1 MSPSKATSLIAY
13 FLESVSLNSGS
24 TWRSFPRCGCLGMF
38 TAGLLLFLSPYLE
51 SIIGLPRILFPDVS
65 GGQTPQRLQMQSSFM
80 SRIAYLRVKRPVGQ
94 SPGGHSAFRSRGF
107 MGQEEFSKALL
118 FYSRVRAS
126 SVPLA
131 GDSQ

>member
-1 MSPSKATSLIAY
+1 MG
-13 FLESVSLNSGS
+13 V
-24 TWRSFPRCGCLGMF
+24 LGMF
-38 TAGLLLFLSPYLE
+38 TAGLLLFLSLYLE

-65 GGQTPQRLQMQSSFM
+65 GGQTPQRLQVQSSFM

-94 SPGGHSAFRSRGF
+94 SPDGHSAFRSRGF
-107 MGQEEFSKALL
+107 MGQEEFSEALL
-118 FYSRVRAS
+118 FYPRVRAS